1 MTSIWKK
8 EIGKNNLR
16 KYAANIVNL
25 YLDGEIM
32 SKQAKTLTNVD
43 VKRILDFITLKKH
56 AARNRAMFLV
66 TLYAG
71 LRVGEVASLRY
82 MDVLDVDNDVRDEI
96 RLDASVTKGNEAR
109 TVFVNA
115 KLRKELQYYISVTPY
130 QNLADKLFYTQKNE
144 GFTANTLTQFFHYLY
159 RSAHVDGATSHSGRR
174 TFITILANKG
184 VSVRLLA
191 SLVGH
196 KNISTTQFYIDVN
209 DDMKRS
215 AVELAY

>member
-8 EIGKNNLR
+8 SVGIENKR
-16 KYAANIVNL
+16 KYAFSVDNL
-25 YLDGEIM
+25 LKRGKFM
-32 SKQAKTLTNVD
+32 SKQAKTLTNID
-43 VKRILDFITLKKH
+43 VKRILDFIALKKH

-82 MDVLDVDNDVRDEI
+82 MDVLGVDDEVRDEI
-96 RLDASVTKGNEAR
+96 RLDASVTKGNIAR

-144 GFTANTLTQFFHYLY
+144 GFTANTLTQFFYYLY
-159 RSAHVDGATSHSGRR
+159 RSANINGATSHSGRR
-174 TFITILANKG
+174 TFITTLANKG
-184 VSVRLLA
+184 ISVRLLA

-209 DDMKRS
+209 DDMKSS
-215 AVELAY
+215 AVELV

>member
-8 EIGKNNLR
+8 QIGKNNIR
-16 KYAANIVNL
+16 NYAASIVKL
-25 YLDGEIM
+25 YLGEKTM

-43 VKRILDFITLKKH
+43 IRRILDFIALKKH

-82 MDVLDVDNDVRDEI
+82 MDVLDADNEVRDEI

-159 RSAHVDGATSHSGRR
+159 KAAHVDGATSHSGRR
-174 TFITILANKG
+174 TFITTLANKG

>member
-8 EIGKNNLR
+8 EIGKNNIR

-32 SKQAKTLTNVD
+32 SKQAKTLTSVD
-43 VKRILDFITLKKH
+43 VKRILDFIALKKH

-82 MDVLDVDNDVRDEI
+82 MDVLDVDNEVRDEI

-130 QNLADKLFYTQKNE
+130 QNLADRLFYTQKNE

-159 RSAHVDGATSHSGRR
+159 RAASVNGATSHSGRR
-174 TFITILANKG
+174 TFITTLANKG

>member
-8 EIGKNNLR
+8 EIGKNNVR

-43 VKRILDFITLKKH
+43 VKRILDFIALKKH

-82 MDVLDVDNDVRDEI
+82 MDVLDVDNQVRDEI
-96 RLDASVTKGNEAR
+96 RLDASVTKGNIAR

-174 TFITILANKG
+174 TFITTLANKG

>member
-1 MTSIWKK
+1 MASIWQKTV
-8 EIGKNNLR
+8 GKDNVR
-16 KYAANIVNL
+16 KYAANILNL
-25 YLDGEIM
+25 YKSEKSM
-32 SKQAKTLTNVD
+32 SKQAKTLTSVD
-43 VKRILDFITLKKH
+43 VKRILDFIALKKH
-56 AARNRAMFLV
+56 AARNRAMFLT

-71 LRVGEVASLRY
+71 LRVGEVAALRY
-82 MDVLDVDNDVRDEI
+82 MDVLDVDNEVRDEI
-96 RLDASVTKGNEAR
+96 RLDASVTKNNEAR

-130 QNLADKLFYTQKNE
+130 KNLADKLFYTQKNE

-159 RSAHVDGATSHSGRR
+159 KAASVDGATSHSGRR
-174 TFITILANKG
+174 TFITTLANKG

-209 DDMKRS
+209 DDMKRK
-215 AVELAY
+215 AVELAT

>member
-8 EIGKNNLR
+8 QIGKNNIR
-16 KYAANIVNL
+16 NYAASIVKL
-25 YLDGEIM
+25 YLGEKTM

-43 VKRILDFITLKKH
+43 IRRILDFIALKKH

-82 MDVLDVDNDVRDEI
+82 MDVLDVDNQVRDEI

-130 QNLADKLFYTQKNE
+130 QNLADRLFYTQKNE

-174 TFITILANKG
+174 TFITTLANKG

>member
-8 EIGKNNLR
+8 QIGKKYIR
-16 KYAANIVNL
+16 KYAFNVDNL
-25 YLDGEIM
+25 LKRGKFM
-32 SKQAKTLTNVD
+32 SKQAKTLTNID
-43 VKRILDFITLKKH
+43 VKRILDFIALKKH

-82 MDVLDVDNDVRDEI
+82 MDVLGVDDEVRDEI
-96 RLDASVTKGNEAR
+96 RLDASVTKGNIAR

-144 GFTANTLTQFFHYLY
+144 GFTANTLTQFFYYLY
-159 RSAHVDGATSHSGRR
+159 RSANINGATSHSGRR
-174 TFITILANKG
+174 TFITTLANKG
-184 VSVRLLA
+184 ISVRLLA

-209 DDMKRS
+209 DDMKRR
-215 AVELAY
+215 AVELV

>member
-8 EIGKNNLR
+8 QIGKNNIR
-16 KYAANIVNL
+16 NYAASIVKL
-25 YLDGEIM
+25 YLGEKTM

-43 VKRILDFITLKKH
+43 IRRILDFIALKKH
-56 AARNRAMFLV
+56 SARNRAMFLV

-82 MDVLDVDNDVRDEI
+82 MDVLDVDNQVRDEI

-174 TFITILANKG
+174 TFITTLANKG

>member
-8 EIGKNNLR
+8 EIGKNNVR
-16 KYAANIVNL
+16 KYAANIINL

-32 SKQAKTLTNVD
+32 SKQAKTLTSVD
-43 VKRILDFITLKKH
+43 IRRILEFIALKKH

-82 MDVLDVDNDVRDEI
+82 MDVLDVDNEVRDEI
-96 RLDASVTKGNEAR
+96 RLDASITKGNEAR

-174 TFITILANKG
+174 TFITTLANKG

>member
-1 MTSIWKK
+1 MTSIWQKTVAQ
-8 EIGKNNLR
+8 NNVR
-16 KYAANIVNL
+16 KYAANILNL
-25 YLDGEIM
+25 YKSEKSM
-32 SKQAKTLTNVD
+32 SKQAKTLTSVE
-43 VKRILDFITLKKH
+43 VKRILDFIALKKH
-56 AARNRAMFLV
+56 AARNRAMFLT

-71 LRVGEVASLRY
+71 LRVGEVAALRY
-82 MDVLDVDNDVRDEI
+82 MDVLGVDDEIRDEI
-96 RLDASVTKGNEAR
+96 RLDASVTKNNEAR

-159 RSAHVDGATSHSGRR
+159 RSAHIDGATSHSGRR
-174 TFITILANKG
+174 TFITTLANKG

-196 KNISTTQFYIDVN
+196 KNISTTQCYIDVN
-209 DDMKRS
+209 DDMKRR
-215 AVELAY
+215 AVELV

>member
-8 EIGKNNLR
+8 QIGKKYVR
-16 KYAANIVNL
+16 KYAFNVDNL
-25 YLDGEIM
+25 LKRGTTM
-32 SKQAKTLTNVD
+32 SKQAKTLTSVD
-43 VKRILDFITLKKH
+43 VKRILDFIALKKH

-82 MDVLDVDNDVRDEI
+82 MDVLGVDDEVRDEI
-96 RLDASVTKGNEAR
+96 RLDASVTKNNEAR

-115 KLRKELQYYISVTPY
+115 KLRKELHYYIRATPY

-144 GFTANTLTQFFHYLY
+144 GFSANTLTQFFYYLY
-159 RSAHVDGATSHSGRR
+159 RSANIDGATSHSGRR

-209 DDMKRS
+209 DDMKRK

>member
-8 EIGKNNLR
+8 EIGKNNIR

-25 YLDGEIM
+25 YLDGEMM
-32 SKQAKTLTNVD
+32 SKQAKTLTSVD
-43 VKRILDFITLKKH
+43 IRRILDFIALKKH

-82 MDVLDVDNDVRDEI
+82 MDVLDADNEVRDEI

-130 QNLADKLFYTQKNE
+130 QNLADRLFYTQKNE

-174 TFITILANKG
+174 TFITTLANKG

>member
-8 EIGKNNLR
+8 EVGKNNVR

-25 YLDGEIM
+25 YLGRTIM
-32 SKQAKTLTNVD
+32 SKQAKTLTSLD
-43 VKRILDFITLKKH
+43 VRRILDFIALKKH
-56 AARNRAMFLV
+56 SARNRAMFLI
-66 TLYAG
+66 TLSAG

-82 MDVLDVDNDVRDEI
+82 MDVLGADNEVRDEI

-130 QNLADKLFYTQKNE
+130 QNLADRLFYTQKNE

-174 TFITILANKG
+174 TFITTLANKG

-196 KNISTTQFYIDVN
+196 KSISTTQCYIDVN
-209 DDMKRS
+209 DDMKRK
-215 AVELAY
+215 AVELAV

>member
-1 MTSIWKK
+1 MNGIWNKTVAQ
-8 EIGKNNLR
+8 NNVR
-16 KYAANIVNL
+16 KYAANIVKL
-25 YLDGEIM
+25 YLGEKTM

-43 VKRILDFITLKKH
+43 VKRILDFIALKKH
-56 AARNRAMFLV
+56 AARNRAMFLT

-71 LRVGEVASLRY
+71 LRVGEVAALRY
-82 MDVLDVDNDVRDEI
+82 MDVLGVDDVVRDEI

-130 QNLADKLFYTQKNE
+130 QNLADKLFYTQKNDS
-144 GFTANTLTQFFHYLY
+144 FTANTLAQFFMYLY
-159 RSAHVDGATSHSGRR
+159 RSANVDGATSHSGRR
-174 TFITILANKG
+174 TFITTLANKG

-196 KNISTTQFYIDVN
+196 KNISTTQCYIDVN
-209 DDMKRS
+209 DDMKRR
-215 AVELAY
+215 AVELV

>member
-1 MTSIWKK
+1 MASIWQKTVAQ
-8 EIGKNNLR
+8 NNVR
-16 KYAANIVNL
+16 KYAANILNL
-25 YLDGEIM
+25 YKSEKSM
-32 SKQAKTLTNVD
+32 SKQAKTLTSVE
-43 VKRILDFITLKKH
+43 VKRILDFIALKKH
-56 AARNRAMFLV
+56 AARNRAMFLT

-71 LRVGEVASLRY
+71 LRVGEVAALRY
-82 MDVLDVDNDVRDEI
+82 MDVLGVDDEIRDEI
-96 RLDASVTKGNEAR
+96 RLDASVTKNNEAR

-159 RSAHVDGATSHSGRR
+159 RSAHIDGATSHSGRR
-174 TFITILANKG
+174 TFITTLANKG

-196 KNISTTQFYIDVN
+196 KNISTTQCYIDVN
-209 DDMKRS
+209 DDMKRL
-215 AVELAY
+215 AVELA

>member
-8 EIGKNNLR
+8 QIGKKYIR
-16 KYAANIVNL
+16 KYAFNVDNL
-25 YLDGEIM
+25 LKRGKFM

-43 VKRILDFITLKKH
+43 VKRILDFIALKKH

-82 MDVLDVDNDVRDEI
+82 MDVLGVDDEVRDEI
-96 RLDASVTKGNEAR
+96 RQDASVTKGNIAR

-144 GFTANTLTQFFHYLY
+144 GFTANTLTQFFYYLY
-159 RSAHVDGATSHSGRR
+159 RSANINGATSHSGRR
-174 TFITILANKG
+174 TFITTLANKG

-215 AVELAY
+215 AVELV

>member
-8 EIGKNNLR
+8 QIGKKYIR
-16 KYAANIVNL
+16 KYAFNVDNL
-25 YLDGEIM
+25 LKRGKFM

-43 VKRILDFITLKKH
+43 VKRILDFIALKKH

-82 MDVLDVDNDVRDEI
+82 MDVLGVDDEVRDEI
-96 RLDASVTKGNEAR
+96 RLDASVTKGNIAR

-144 GFTANTLTQFFHYLY
+144 GFTANTLTQFFYYLY
-159 RSAHVDGATSHSGRR
+159 RSANINGATSHSGRR
-174 TFITILANKG
+174 TFITTLANKG
-184 VSVRLLA
+184 ITVRLLA

-209 DDMKRS
+209 DDMKRR
-215 AVELAY
+215 AVELV